1 VGARGAGKYVKFHP
15 SFLAYIRAVLHDAD
29 AYDDEGKAIKE
40 QDMPQSI
47 LDAWR
52 NEENPEQSTAVDFA
66 KSLVEATGCPLMDA
80 SVPPTGADAS
90 WEPVFCKA
98 RHPPNEGKP
107 SAKKARK

>member
-1 VGARGAGKYVKFHP
+1 
-15 SFLAYIRAVLHDAD
+15 
-29 AYDDEGKAIKE
+29 
-40 QDMPQSI
+40 MPQSI

-80 SVPPTGADAS
+80 LVPPTGADAT

-98 RHPPNEGKP
+98 RGLSNESKP